1 MIAPDQRKK
10 LRDTI
15 AALKAKTEANGCT
28 EAEAMTAA
36 EKVAELLSKHGVEDA
51 AELEFDQHQV
61 EIGRRTV
68 VDSLWGVVATFC
80 HCKLWYS
87 YQRRYSNGRMTAQWS
102 IIYFGRWNDVAVAEY
117 LHGMLE
123 RHIKGAT
130 REFQKSKEYTRRR
143 SPKTK
148 REATKAFTEALVDAL
163 ENKLWAIQW
172 RRTPKVEGANHQALV
187 LAPLGAVEAELER
200 RGITF
205 SDKGLKPVKGAAK
218 GFDAAKDH
226 GNAAARNI
234 DINAAMGRTQQGVAG
249 YLK

>member
-15 AALKAKTEANGCT
+15 AALKAKTTGNGCT

-51 AELEFDQHQV
+51 AELEFDQHKV

-68 VDSLWGVVATFC
+68 VDTLWGVVATFC
-80 HCKLWYS
+80 HCKLWYTKDFFS
-87 YQRRYSNGRMTAQWS
+87 DRWS
-102 IIYFGRWNDVAVAEY
+102 IVYFGRWNDVAVAEY
-117 LHGMLE
+117 LHAMLE
-123 RHIKGAT
+123 RHIKSAVKA
-130 REFQKSKEYTRRR
+130 FQKTPEYTRRR

-148 REATKAFTEALVDAL
+148 RHATKAFQEAMVNAL

-205 SDKGLKPVKGAAK
+205 SEKGLKPVKGASAK

-234 DINAAMGRTQQGVAG
+234 DINAAMGRTQPGVAG
-249 YLK
+249 LLT